1 MKIFPWIF
9 QKCDFKICNHIDV
22 LDANGI
28 HIQVWKK
35 FRIAIENSRNIK
47 TGFEDYFK
55 NEIPAREIA

>member
-1 MKIFPWIF
+1 MVIFYWIF
-9 QKCDFKICNHIDV
+9 QNCDFKIYGQINSF
-22 LDANGI
+22 DASGL